1 MLEFALIILI
11 KRGETF
17 KNTTVNLKEE
27 KKESTLVMPFKINI
41 QSPTKEKTKD
51 RKEAKYAFSLIHVI
65 DFISF
70 WIHILAFLI
79 FNIIYWN
86 KNLD

>member
-17 KNTTVNLKEE
+17 KGTMESFKEPN
-27 KKESTLVMPFKINI
+27 KESTLVMPFQINAP
-41 QSPTKEKTKD
+41 STPKEKTKH
-51 RKEAKYAFSLIHVI
+51 RKEAKYTFSLIHVI
-65 DFISF
+65 DFVSF

-86 KNLD
+86 ENLD